1 MDKKK
6 LVIEELFKECSK
18 RNKYIFNNNLV
29 KEISKKIGFGN
40 PFDVTKIDIKE
51 KLPKSLLDNDYCI
64 IHLGNGQHQFIKGI
78 DTIYHKLEAIEK
90 KDIIEWN
97 YKKSLLNQYN
107 DSESNILSVANNQ
120 RILHDFLFGNDIEY
134 SSLPIENRPKTY
146 FPHRTKKTLEYLF
159 DNTLITAQ
167 NQQIEIDLT
176 IEYNGIIGLFEAKN
190 GNPKNFNIYQLFYPY
205 LYYALSG
212 LNYSKIKCIYLVR
225 TKQYNLSEITLWEYE
240 FTDKKLNSMKYIKS
254 KKYILKALQGA

>member
-1 MDKKK
+1 
-6 LVIEELFKECSK
+6 
-18 RNKYIFNNNLV
+18 
-29 KEISKKIGFGN
+29 
-40 PFDVTKIDIKE
+40 
-51 KLPKSLLDNDYCI
+51 
-64 IHLGNGQHQFIKGI
+64 
-78 DTIYHKLEAIEK
+78 
-90 KDIIEWN
+90 IIEWN

-107 DSESNILSVANNQ
+107 DSESNILSVVNNQ

-159 DNTLITAQ
+159 DNTLLTAQ

-190 GNPKNFNIYQLFYPY
+190 GKPKNFNVYQLFYPY

-225 TKQYNLSEITLWEYE
+225 TKQHNLSEITLWEYE